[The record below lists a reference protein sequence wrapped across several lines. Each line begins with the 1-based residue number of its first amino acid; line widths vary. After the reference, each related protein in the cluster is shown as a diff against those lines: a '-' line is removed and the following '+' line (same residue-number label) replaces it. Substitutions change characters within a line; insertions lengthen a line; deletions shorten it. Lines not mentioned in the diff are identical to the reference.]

1 MSTNSLLYCVIGRP
15 PAEAD
20 IQRFFG
26 VTPPTTS
33 SSPSNAPA

>member
-1 MSTNSLLYCVIGRP
+1 MSTNSLLYLRDRSP

-26 VTPPTTS
+26 VTPPTT
-33 SSPSNAPA
+33 